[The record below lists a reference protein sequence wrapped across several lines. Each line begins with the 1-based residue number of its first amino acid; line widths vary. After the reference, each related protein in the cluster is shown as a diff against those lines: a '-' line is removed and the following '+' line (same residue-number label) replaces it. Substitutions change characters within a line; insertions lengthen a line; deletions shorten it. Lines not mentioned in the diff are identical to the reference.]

1 MFSPEL
7 WLPCS
12 FGLNIRES
20 LIIIFSHGDVA
31 KRPKAAVCKTA
42 IPRFK
47 SGRRLCRGGGKADAG
62 DLKSPGTKS
71 RAGSSPAPGTF
82 RKMLLQRTSK
92 NVFISILI
100 GLIFGSIIGKV
111 LFHVFPESPA
121 RKIVFEEIRIG
132 IPQISLNLGIF
143 GFSFSFYFVISIFSV
158 IFALFV
164 IYLLIKL

>member
-1 MFSPEL
+1 
-7 WLPCS
+7 
-12 FGLNIRES
+12 
-20 LIIIFSHGDVA
+20 
-31 KRPKAAVCKTA
+31 
-42 IPRFK
+42 
-47 SGRRLCRGGGKADAG
+47 
-62 DLKSPGTKS
+62 
-71 RAGSSPAPGTF
+71 
-82 RKMLLQRTSK
+82 MLLQRTSK

-111 LFHVFPESPA
+111 LFHIFPESPA

-132 IPQISLNLGIF
+132 IPQISLNLGIL